1 MKIIEGDED
10 DLEKFDMV
18 SREMFQTFV
27 AYNLGDTKIG
37 DSNNANPS
45 YQEVPDTY
53 HKGFSSINSMCTNNA
68 REETKRLLAR
78 SQPIQ
83 SDQNPSPLD
92 EKVEYLYAM
101 QGSDVG
107 NFEHI
112 SNY

>member
-45 YQEVPDTY
+45 Y
-53 HKGFSSINSMCTNNA
+53 
-68 REETKRLLAR
+68 
-78 SQPIQ
+78 
-83 SDQNPSPLD
+83 
-92 EKVEYLYAM
+92 
-101 QGSDVG
+101 
-107 NFEHI
+107 
-112 SNY
+112 